1 MVTPICIKL
10 NKLINLTLL
19 LVIYE
24 IERLLK
30 EYPEQP
36 YQVAFSSQEL
46 RQKLIL
52 GVLNQ
57 LPNYYIILEE
67 DEELPTDP
75 TCLYYSFEEQVLVEV
90 LIRESIVH
98 LLEENAD
105 YIINYITQLQ
115 NSANELA

>member
-1 MVTPICIKL
+1 MLT
-10 NKLINLTLL
+10 KLINLTLL

-57 LPNYYIILEE
+57 LPNYYVLLEE
-67 DEELPTDP
+67 GKELPTDP
-75 TCLYYSFEEQVLVEV
+75 TCLYHSFEEQILMEV
-90 LIRESIVH
+90 LIRKSIVH

-105 YIINYITQLQ
+105 YIINYMAHQQ
-115 NSANELA
+115 NSANEPS

>member
-1 MVTPICIKL
+1 MLP
-10 NKLINLTLL
+10 KLINLTLL

-52 GVLNQ
+52 HVLNQ
-57 LPNYYIILEE
+57 VPNYYTILDE
-67 DEELPTDP
+67 DKELPTDP
-75 TCLYYSFEEQVLVEV
+75 TGLYHSFEEQVFMEV

-105 YIINYITQLQ
+105 YIINYIAQKP
-115 NSANELA
+115 NSANEPS